1 MSDIMTTFEAIMD
14 QLHVPVFLVD
24 VDADGGF
31 VYRGLN
37 ACHSATSGLENS
49 ALKGRNVY
57 DVLPKRFADT
67 VSANYAKC
75 VDGRAAY
82 RYEEVLSFEIG
93 ETWWLTTLSPVFE
106 GEKVVG
112 IIGFAENITEYKKKQ
127 FESLESAVE
136 MKRLSED
143 ISLFTALA
151 AHDLRGPLRQIRLIT
166 ELTEDGFVDYG
177 DGKVEMLSMIRSV
190 AARALT
196 KVDEVLQHARAYT
209 GEPDHHSQIDLGHL
223 CADLIAILDPL
234 SRFEVSYPQK
244 LIKAEAVT
252 LQVVLRN
259 ILENALKHASTKVSI
274 DLEAVPSNS
283 DLLEIS
289 VSDDGPGFADP
300 KTAMITIVDQKSEE
314 KSGFGLATVARLV
327 ASRGGE
333 LRIADPKFSPGA
345 TICWTLQAQQIEPQ
359 ET

>member
-37 ACHSATSGLENS
+37 ACHTAASGLENS

-151 AHDLRGPLRQIRLIT
+151 AHDLRGPLRQIRLIA

-177 DGKVEMLSMIRSV
+177 DGKVEMLSMIRNV
-190 AARALT
+190 TARALT
-196 KVDEVLQHARAYT
+196 KVDEVLQHAQAYT
-209 GEPDHHSQIDLGHL
+209 GEPDDHSQIDLGHL

-259 ILENALKHASTKVSI
+259 ILENALKHASSKVAI
-274 DLEAVPSNS
+274 DLEAAPDNS
-283 DLLEIS
+283 DLLKIS

-300 KTAMITIVDQKSEE
+300 KTAIETMVDQKPEE

-327 ASRGGE
+327 ATRGGE
-333 LRIADPKFSPGA
+333 LGIADPKFSSGA
-345 TICWTLQAQQIEPQ
+345 TICWTLKAQLIEPQ
-359 ET
+359 EN